1 MADQITQRN
10 RRKGAHP
17 QLPTMQLSKD
27 RAHDDFAPLAQL
39 AIRPTVGAAFKSK
52 RDNHA
57 SRRVPI
63 VLLNTRK
70 SLGYNRALMMQWAR
84 VALALVVIFSIAYV
98 LITPDPTDDVY
109 GVLRPNHPDIAHKVL
124 AVSLW
129 ESQIPVTVLFHLFLL
144 PGRTRHLA
152 SFELLDVISVCRC

>member
-1 MADQITQRN
+1 MASHLTCRRRYSNATGRGPFALLDINKSQRY
-10 RRKGAHP
+10 K
-17 QLPTMQLSKD
+17 
-27 RAHDDFAPLAQL
+27 
-39 AIRPTVGAAFKSK
+39 VG
-52 RDNHA
+52 
-57 SRRVPI
+57 
-63 VLLNTRK
+63 
-70 SLGYNRALMMQWAR
+70 LMMQWVR

-129 ESQIPVTVLFHLFLL
+129 EFQIPVIVLFHLFLL
-144 PGRTRHLA
+144 PGRTQHLA